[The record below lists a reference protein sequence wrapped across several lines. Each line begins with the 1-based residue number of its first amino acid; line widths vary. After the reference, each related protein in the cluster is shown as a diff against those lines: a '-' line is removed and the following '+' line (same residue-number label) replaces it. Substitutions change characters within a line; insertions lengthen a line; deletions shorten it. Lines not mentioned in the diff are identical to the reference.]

1 MPSSAIERRVP
12 VTGYDVVV
20 VGAGP
25 GGAEAA
31 RAAAWRGLRTLLV
44 EEHRTIGLPTHCTG
58 KLSLHA
64 FREFDLPLSLA
75 QNALSAAVFHSP
87 GGVAVRV
94 RRPSADSYV
103 VDRVVFD
110 RWLVA
115 RAARAGAEVVTGVRV
130 ADAVR
135 DGGWVR
141 LRGGAAGGAGGFDAR
156 ARVVI
161 DAEGANPRLPGRL
174 GLTLARTYAHGLQ
187 YEMRGIGGVDADT
200 PEMFFGRETAPGF
213 FAWLL
218 PVARDRARVGLAI
231 DPRHAREAPVR
242 YLDRLLTAHPAL
254 GRRAAGAAIVR
265 KVAGLI
271 PMLTTRAPAAGG
283 GMLVV
288 GDAAGQIKATSGGG
302 IYFAM
307 IAGRL
312 AGAAA
317 ARYAAGDRRAAESY
331 ERGWRRTFG
340 REIAFTALGRRVI
353 NRLGDGELDL
363 VMRFIQSS
371 PAVRASVETAGDT
384 QYQSRI
390 FLPLLRSLAAAALR
404 RPGLLPVVGQA
415 LVQGLLVQ
423 M

>member
-1 MPSSAIERRVP
+1 MPSSAIERRVS

-31 RAAAWRGLRTLLV
+31 RAAAGRGLRTLLV
-44 EEHRTIGLPTHCTG
+44 EEHPSVGLPTHCTG

-64 FREFDLPLSLA
+64 FREFDLPPSLA
-75 QNALSAAVFHSP
+75 QNTLTAAVFHSP
-87 GGVAVRV
+87 AGVTVRV

-103 VDRVVFD
+103 VDRIVFD

-115 RAARAGAEVVTGVRV
+115 RAASAGAELVTGVRV
-130 ADAVR
+130 SDAAR
-135 DGGWVR
+135 DGGWLR
-141 LRGGAAGGAGGFDAR
+141 LRGIASGGGRFEAR
-156 ARVVI
+156 ARLLI
-161 DAEGANPRLPGRL
+161 DAEGAKPRLPARL
-174 GLTLARTYAHGLQ
+174 GLRLARTYAHGLQ
-187 YEMRGIGGVDADT
+187 YEMRGIGALEADT

-218 PVARDRARVGLAI
+218 PVTRDRARVGLAI
-231 DPRHAREAPVR
+231 DPRLACGAPVR
-242 YLDRLLTAHPAL
+242 YLDRLLASHPAL
-254 GRRAAGAAIVR
+254 RDRIAGAVVVR

-271 PMLTTRAPAAGG
+271 PMLAARAPAAADGV
-283 GMLVV
+283 LVV
-288 GDAAGQIKATSGGG
+288 GDAAGQVKATSGGG

-312 AGAAA
+312 AGEGA
-317 ARYAAGDRRAAESY
+317 ARYVGGDRRAAEAY
-331 ERGWRRTFG
+331 ERGWRRAFG

-353 NRLGDGELDL
+353 NRLADRELDL
-363 VMRFIQSS
+363 VMRFIQGN
-371 PAVRASVETAGDT
+371 PAVRASVEAAGDT

-415 LVQGLLVQ
+415 LVQGMMVQ
-423 M
+423 L